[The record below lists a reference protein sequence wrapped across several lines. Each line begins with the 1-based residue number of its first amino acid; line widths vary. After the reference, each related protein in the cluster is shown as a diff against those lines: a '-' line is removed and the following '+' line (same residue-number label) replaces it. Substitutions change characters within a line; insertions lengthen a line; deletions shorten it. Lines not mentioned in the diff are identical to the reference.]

1 MEKIACEKI
10 GGIAPGN
17 PLRVKEKRIK
27 KVIVEMSMKLP
38 VRADKLYRSS
48 STD

>member
-10 GGIAPGN
+10 GEIAAGN
-17 PLRVKEKRIK
+17 SRRVKEKRIE
-27 KVIVEMSMKLP
+27 KVIVKTSMKLP